1 MLLPAFQWRTNEI
14 LEQIRL
20 TRAQAGATGNVHFSM
35 KVFFENPDALDER
48 LVAGPYAQASLV
60 PATTWLSAGTPA
72 APTIAVRTE
81 GGRAMLEILPT
92 ARPPVPIGLG
102 GTSTVSTT
110 PWLWVV
116 QTRSDAGW
124 TTEVVPA
131 AVRSRPLA
139 ARGSSAPREVRVTTI
154 DRLGVASPAATLRAP
169 F

>member
-1 MLLPAFQWRTNEI
+1 M
-14 LEQIRL
+14 
-20 TRAQAGATGNVHFSM
+20 AQRRHAGGADDRGAH
-35 KVFFENPDALDER
+35 
-48 LVAGPYAQASLV
+48 
-60 PATTWLSAGTPA
+60 
-72 APTIAVRTE
+72 
-81 GGRAMLEILPT
+81 GGRPRDARDPST

-116 QTRSDAGW
+116 QTRSETGW